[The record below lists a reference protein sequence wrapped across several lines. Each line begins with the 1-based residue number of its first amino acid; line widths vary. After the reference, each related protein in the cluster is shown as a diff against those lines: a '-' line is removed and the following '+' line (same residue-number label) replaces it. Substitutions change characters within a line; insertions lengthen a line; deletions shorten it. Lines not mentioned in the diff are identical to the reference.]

1 MWWEIETPPKKRTKS
16 NWWQL
21 QYFLCSPR
29 TLGKISDLT
38 SIFSRWVGSTTNQ
51 KFWIRKTG
59 WWFQG
64 FDTLKCQLGG
74 FQAWYTDIN
83 IPYEIHGLVYLPTWT
98 VDFYGLNVGKYTSP
112 MDPMGMICLQKH
124 SLKLYTVTVGLPLKR
139 FAILEFQILQPLI
152 FYFFWGGD
160 LLVSGRVI
168 VEQLAHH
175 F

>member
-1 MWWEIETPPKKRTKS
+1 
-16 NWWQL
+16 
-21 QYFLCSPR
+21 
-29 TLGKISDLT
+29 
-38 SIFSRWVGSTTNQ
+38 
-51 KFWIRKTG
+51 
-59 WWFQG
+59 
-64 FDTLKCQLGG
+64 
-74 FQAWYTDIN
+74 
-83 IPYEIHGLVYLPTWT
+83 
-98 VDFYGLNVGKYTSP
+98 
-112 MDPMGMICLQKH
+112 MGMICLQKH